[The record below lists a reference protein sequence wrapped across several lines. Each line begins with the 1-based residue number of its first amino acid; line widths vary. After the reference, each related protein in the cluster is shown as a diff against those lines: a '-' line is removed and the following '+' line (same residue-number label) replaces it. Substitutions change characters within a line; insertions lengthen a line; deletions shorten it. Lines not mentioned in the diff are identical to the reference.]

1 MRLVF
6 LGAPGVGKGTQ
17 AQRLAAQEK
26 IPQVSTG
33 DMLRE
38 SVKRGTPLG
47 RQVKAYV
54 DSGKLVPDEV
64 VIGLVREKLRGPQ
77 CAHGYILDGF
87 PRTVAQAEA
96 LDRMFT
102 ETGTPGLD
110 YVVSFEAPEEEI
122 VRRLSGRRSCATCQT
137 VYHMEHDP
145 PRREGI
151 CDKCGGAL
159 IQRADDEPATVLA
172 RLRVFDQQT
181 KPLVEYY
188 QRRGLLRRVDASASI
203 DQVYKRL
210 LAVVHATSVA

>member
-1 MRLVF
+1 M
-6 LGAPGVGKGTQ
+6 
-17 AQRLAAQEK
+17 
-26 IPQVSTG
+26 
-33 DMLRE
+33 
-38 SVKRGTPLG
+38 
-47 RQVKAYV
+47 
-54 DSGKLVPDEV
+54 
-64 VIGLVREKLRGPQ
+64 
-77 CAHGYILDGF
+77 
-87 PRTVAQAEA
+87 AQAEA

-102 ETGTPGLD
+102 ETGTTGLD

-159 IQRADDEPATVLA
+159 IQRADDEAETVLA

-181 KPLVEYY
+181 TPLVEYY
-188 QRRGLLRRVDASASI
+188 QRRGLLRRVDASESI

-210 LAVVHATSVA
+210 LAVVHATSMA

>member
-33 DMLRE
+33 DILRE

-47 RQVKAYV
+47 RQVKASM

-64 VIGLVREKLRGPQ
+64 VIGVVREKLRSPE
-77 CAHGYILDGF
+77 CARGYILDGF

-159 IQRADDEPATVLA
+159 IQRADDEAETVLA

-188 QRRGLLRRVDASASI
+188 QRRGLLRRVDASESI

-210 LAVVHATSVA
+210 LAVVHGTSVA

>member
-33 DMLRE
+33 DILRE

-47 RQVKAYV
+47 RQVKAYM

-64 VIGLVREKLRGPQ
+64 VIGVVREKLRSPE
-77 CAHGYILDGF
+77 CARGYILDGF

-110 YVVSFEAPEEEI
+110 YVVSFDAPEEEL

-151 CDKCGGAL
+151 CGKCGGAL
-159 IQRADDEPATVLA
+159 IQRADDGPETVLA

-210 LAVVHATSVA
+210 LAVVHATSMA